1 MPNQSEFLP
10 PSAYRPARWFPNDV
24 RGANHAF
31 ASSINASMYAAR
43 CDAVTQTRMSSAN
56 LTSTKRPPTSSKS
69 ISSGHTPPTKHP
81 FQHGTKQPRA
91 QHASLSHST
100 DPLHLSWWQLI
111 KRQLAKHTN
120 WKLGLAH
127 GKTFIDASWEMLPES
142 KHFGTV
148 WKLHRASIAFKVCS

>member
-81 FQHGTKQPRA
+81 FQHGTKTAEGSARILVSLHGPFAFELVTINKTAISKTYELKVGASPR
-91 QHASLSHST
+91 QNIY
-100 DPLHLSWWQLI
+100 W
-111 KRQLAKHTN
+111 RQLRNVAWIKAFRDS
-120 WKLGLAH
+120 L
-127 GKTFIDASWEMLPES
+127 KTSSRIHCL
-142 KHFGTV
+142 
-148 WKLHRASIAFKVCS
+148 